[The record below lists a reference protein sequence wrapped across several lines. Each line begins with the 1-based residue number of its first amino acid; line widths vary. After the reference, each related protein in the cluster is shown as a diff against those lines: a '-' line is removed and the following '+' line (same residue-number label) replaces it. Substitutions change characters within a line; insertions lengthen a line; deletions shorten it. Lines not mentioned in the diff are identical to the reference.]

1 MDFRDRRIWYTVA
14 AVIIMV
20 IIVYAAG
27 WFSTHPAP
35 APPSNLPPHHRVLS
49 GGQASSHPPSLAQPR
64 AEIVSI
70 SDRVAVSVNRSIR
83 RTPRVPAR
91 PQEHSY

>member
-1 MDFRDRRIWYTVA
+1 MARAARLPGHARSISTETVTGQKEQPMDFRDRRIWYTVA

-35 APPSNLPPHHRVLS
+35 APP
-49 GGQASSHPPSLAQPR
+49 Q
-64 AEIVSI
+64 
-70 SDRVAVSVNRSIR
+70 
-83 RTPRVPAR
+83 
-91 PQEHSY
+91 